1 MDAKQPI
8 IDAKPS
14 SRTFGSRAGGEGGKR
29 AAGRSLATPYSRA
42 EGTGTIDYQANLPWY
57 NDIEGV
63 FGQICTCS
71 IIFNF
76 VTIFNK

>member
-1 MDAKQPI
+1 MTGGFAFIMDAKRPI

-42 EGTGTIDYQANLPWY
+42 EGAGTQKSSD
-57 NDIEGV
+57 GV
-63 FGQICTCS
+63 QSSETP
-71 IIFNF
+71 
-76 VTIFNK
+76 VW